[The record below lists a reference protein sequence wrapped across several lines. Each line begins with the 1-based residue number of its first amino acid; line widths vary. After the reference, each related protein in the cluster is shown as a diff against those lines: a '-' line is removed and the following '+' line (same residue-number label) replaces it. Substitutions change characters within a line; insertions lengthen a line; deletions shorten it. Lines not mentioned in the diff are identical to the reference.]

1 MLSGDKKVIDM
12 FSMIIKE
19 ASRVTAEADS
29 SAYFFKSAIL
39 DHQSFEDLISHN
51 LFSEAQKRIPES
63 VDYKKIFTD
72 YVSSNKD
79 ALNLIVEDLK
89 ATYTKD
95 PACNYYY
102 EPIVFLKG
110 FKALQIHRIGSWF
123 WSRGD
128 RFLPLLLQS
137 IVSELYQVDIHPSV
151 SFGTAIFIDHATN
164 LVIGK
169 NVSIGSGVS
178 ILHSVSILSEG
189 DGAEGKII
197 IEDNV
202 LISAGSCV
210 IGDLVLGNNSKVGA
224 GSFINATVLPKSTV
238 VGVPMKS
245 ILTS

>member
-1 MLSGDKKVIDM
+1 MLSGNKKVIDM
-12 FSMIIKE
+12 FSMIIKD
-19 ASRVTAEADS
+19 ASRAAAGADS
-29 SAYFFKSAIL
+29 SVYFLKSAIL
-39 DHQSFEDLISHN
+39 DHQSFEELIFHN
-51 LFSEAQKRIPES
+51 LFTEAQKRLPENI
-63 VDYKKIFTD
+63 DYKKIFMD
-72 YVSSNKD
+72 YLSSNPD
-79 ALNLIVEDLK
+79 AINLIVDDLK

-123 WSRGD
+123 WSRGE

-137 IVSELYQVDIHPSV
+137 IVAELYQVDIHPSV

-164 LVIGK
+164 LVIGE

-178 ILHSVSILSEG
+178 LLHSVSISLKGSGSEG
-189 DGAEGKII
+189 EII

-202 LISAGSCV
+202 LVSAGSCI
-210 IGDLVLGNNSKVGA
+210 IGDLVIGNNSKVGA
-224 GSFINATVLPKSTV
+224 GSLINATVLPKSTV

-245 ILTS
+245 IPLA

>member
-1 MLSGDKKVIDM
+1 M
-12 FSMIIKE
+12 
-19 ASRVTAEADS
+19 
-29 SAYFFKSAIL
+29 
-39 DHQSFEDLISHN
+39 
-51 LFSEAQKRIPES
+51 
-63 VDYKKIFTD
+63 
-72 YVSSNKD
+72 
-79 ALNLIVEDLK
+79 
-89 ATYTKD
+89 
-95 PACNYYY
+95 
-102 EPIVFLKG
+102 
-110 FKALQIHRIGSWF
+110 
-123 WSRGD
+123 
-128 RFLPLLLQS
+128 PLLLQS
-137 IVSELYQVDIHPSV
+137 IVSELHQVDIHPSV

-245 ILTS
+245 LLTS